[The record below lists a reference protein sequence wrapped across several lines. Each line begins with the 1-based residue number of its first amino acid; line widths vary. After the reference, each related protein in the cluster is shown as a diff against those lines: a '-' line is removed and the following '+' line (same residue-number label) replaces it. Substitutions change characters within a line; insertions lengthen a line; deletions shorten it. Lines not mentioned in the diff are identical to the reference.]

1 MAKSGRQKLEV
12 RVSYMLGNAGMVMA
26 GQGDK
31 VLDAPVVTL
40 QQAAVLSREYD
51 FIGATHKGAKKRYK
65 RTFCDAL
72 RRHRAR
78 QVRAY
83 AGNAAK
89 HVRALRKLIKG
100 YVEMPGVTY
109 YREPVAKSV

>member
-1 MAKSGRQKLEV
+1 MRSGRQKLEI
-12 RVSYMLGNAGMVMA
+12 RVTRIIGNASMVIA

-31 VLDAPVVTL
+31 VLDAPALTL
-40 QQAAVLSREYD
+40 NQAAVLSREYD
-51 FIGATHKGAKKRYK
+51 FLGATWHSK

-78 QVRAY
+78 HVRAY
-83 AGNAAK
+83 KSNADR
-89 HVRALRKLIKG
+89 HVRALRKLIKS

-109 YREPVAKSV
+109 REPVAKSA